1 MRQEPDS
8 APSDAPPA
16 RHVIFNFLPP
26 PLTGVRVLDLSNVV
40 AGPMATMIL
49 ADLGADIIKVERID
63 GGDDARGMGPHRG
76 PWGAFFVSLN
86 RGKRS
91 IAVDITKPAGREI
104 VLRLAASCDVFMENF
119 RGGKAAGL
127 GLDEPVIRA
136 RKPDIVYASLTA
148 YGPRGPDYSKPG
160 YDALIQGRTG
170 IVSVTGTGE
179 GAPIRAGVS
188 IIDMGAGTWMA
199 LGILA
204 ALFERQRSG
213 EGQRV
218 DASLLQTGLMLM
230 AYHLVYQ
237 QFTNTTPLPQ
247 GSRHLSFAPYGIFA
261 TGDGTIM
268 IGISN
273 DRLFRRLCAA
283 LGRTEWAEDPRF
295 RSNTNRVQNRDE
307 LDALIV
313 EVLRVYPTSHWVDV
327 FNKSDV
333 PNDAVQNTEQVMQD
347 PQVAALNQLAEIALA
362 GEHPVAVP
370 RLPIGLA
377 VTPAAVSGP
386 PPQLGEHSG
395 AILREAGYSD
405 AEIEGLVRLGV
416 CAIRA

>member
-1 MRQEPDS
+1 MRQESDP
-8 APSDAPPA
+8 APLDAPPA

-76 PWGAFFVSLN
+76 LWGAFFGALN

-119 RGGKAAGL
+119 RGGKASAL
-127 GLDEPVIRA
+127 GLDEPAIRA
-136 RKPDIVYASLTA
+136 RKQDIVYASLTA

-160 YDALIQGRTG
+160 YDALIQGRPG

-213 EGQRV
+213 RGQRV

-237 QFTNTTPLPQ
+237 QFTHTIPRPQ

-283 LGRTEWAEDPRF
+283 LARKEWAEDPRF
-295 RSNTNRVQNRDE
+295 RSNTNRVKHRDE

-313 EVLRVYPTSHWVDV
+313 ELLRAYPTSHWTDV
-327 FNKSDV
+327 FNKFDV
-333 PNDAVQNTEQVMQD
+333 PNDAVQNTEQVIED
-347 PQVAALNQLAEIALA
+347 PQVAALDQLAEIVLA

-377 VTPAAVSGP
+377 ATPAAVSGP

-395 AILREAGYSD
+395 AIRREAGYSD
-405 AEIEGLVRLGV
+405 AEIEELVRLGV
-416 CAIRA
+416 CAIGA